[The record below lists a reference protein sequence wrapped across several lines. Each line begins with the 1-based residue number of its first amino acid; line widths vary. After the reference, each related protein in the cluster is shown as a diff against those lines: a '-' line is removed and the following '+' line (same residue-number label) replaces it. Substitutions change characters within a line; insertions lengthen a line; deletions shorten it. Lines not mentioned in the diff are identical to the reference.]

1 MEVLVGVVESNQDRS
16 GWKWL
21 GDGISEAGEQV
32 LGANEVVGRGGQIF
46 HLGGE
51 GRRANAEAR
60 VKMGAVLRV
69 INAMVG
75 EDAEYVRGA
84 VVERLEEGNE
94 VSKKWATYDEV
105 SEAIFEPTHL
115 NLPLMWAR
123 MISMACWVTV
133 SMG

>member
-1 MEVLVGVVESNQDRS
+1 MEVLVGIVESNQDRV
-16 GWKWL
+16 GRKWL